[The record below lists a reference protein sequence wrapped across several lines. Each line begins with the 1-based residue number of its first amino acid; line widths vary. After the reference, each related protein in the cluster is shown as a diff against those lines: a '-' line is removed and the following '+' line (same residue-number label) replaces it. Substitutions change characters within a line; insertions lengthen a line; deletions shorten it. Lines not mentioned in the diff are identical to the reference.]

1 MRELKPPELDTA
13 AGGGAPE
20 FRTLIRHEIPR
31 FEKPPVGLEY
41 QTHDAEDHSGY
52 RPPLPI
58 PMHWLPPRD
67 SEWQVF

>member
-1 MRELKPPELDTA
+1 MRELKPAELDAA

-20 FRTLIRHEIPR
+20 FRTLIRHEVPR
-31 FEKPPVGLEY
+31 FEEPPFGL
-41 QTHDAEDHSGY
+41 DHQIHRADDRSEY

-67 SEWQVF
+67 SELQVF